1 MAARTEH
8 DNKFDR
14 QMRLWGGH
22 GQKKL
27 EFAHILCFGSGPTAS
42 ECLKNLVLPNVGQF
56 TVVDDAK
63 VTEAD
68 TGNNFFVDTE
78 QIGRNRSEVVTEFL
92 LEMNPEVR
100 GSAVVKSPAEVAA
113 SDPAFFKQFSVVI
126 AACQDQATVLKLG
139 SSCASAGV
147 PFIVARSYGL
157 LGYVRLQLAEHR
169 IIESHYDNDRYDLY
183 IHPKQLEHFP
193 ELLAYCMKF
202 NYEDAG
208 LDSMKHAHVPY
219 PAILVKEMRKWVDEH
234 KSVPTT
240 YEEKTAFK
248 AQVKNMRRPPAQV
261 GGPEEENF
269 EEAVKSAFRAYD
281 LPTLDHFTQ
290 RVLDDPQAKNITK
303 DSNSFWVLC
312 AALNRFIAKE
322 GHGFMVPASN
332 NIPDMTSETDSYLD
346 LKAIFKARVKG
357 DFDAFF
363 AHAQAVLKEAGQP
376 VSAISEADADMF
388 CRNVRG
394 LRVLRTRSLSEEHSA
409 EGFNKEG
416 VVELLEEFVEP
427 DPDAEVEVPHYIH
440 WYFALR
446 AVDLFQQKNKRYP
459 GVGGKSPERDAEE
472 LYEIQTELAQELKL
486 SELETKP
493 ECLQEIARWG
503 ATEIHNIAAFVGGV
517 GAQAALKVILQQYVP
532 LNNTLIFNGISGGCK
547 SMEL

>member
-27 EFAHILCFGSGPTAS
+27 EYAHVLCLGSGPTAS
-42 ECLKNLVLPNVGQF
+42 ECLKNLVLPNVGKF
-56 TVVDDAK
+56 TVVDNVK

-78 QIGRNRSEVVTEFL
+78 QIGRNRAEVVTEFL
-92 LEMNPEVR
+92 LEMNPEVS
-100 GSAVVKSPAEVAA
+100 GSALVKSPEEVAN
-113 SDPAFFKQFSVVI
+113 SDPSFFKQYSVVI
-126 AACQDQATVLKLG
+126 AACQTQATVLKLG
-139 SSCASAGV
+139 VSCDAAGV
-147 PFIVARSYGL
+147 PLIIARSYGL
-157 LGYVRLQLAEHR
+157 LGYVRLQVPEHR

-183 IHPKQLEHFP
+183 LHPRQLEHFP
-193 ELLAYCMKF
+193 ELEAFCMKF
-202 NYEDAG
+202 NYEDASM
-208 LDSMKHAHVPY
+208 DSMVHAHVPY
-219 PAILVKEMRKWVDEH
+219 PAILVKEMKKWVAEH
-234 KSVPTT
+234 KSVPTS
-240 YEEKTAFK
+240 YEDKVAFK
-248 AQVKNMRRPPAQV
+248 AQVKSMRRPPAQA
-261 GGPEEENF
+261 GAAEEENF
-269 EEAVKSAFRAYD
+269 EEAVKAAVRAYD
-281 LPTLDHFTQ
+281 LPTLDHFTKA
-290 RVLDDPQAKNITK
+290 VLADAQATNITK
-303 DSNSFWVLC
+303 DSNSFWILC
-312 AALNRFIAKE
+312 AAMNRFIAKE

-332 NIPDMTSETDSYLD
+332 NIPDMTSETQSYLD
-346 LKAIFKARVKG
+346 LKAIFRVRAKA

-363 AHAQAVLKEAGQP
+363 AHAQAILQEVGLPA
-376 VSAISEADADMF
+376 STISESDADMF

-394 LRVLRTRSLSEEHSA
+394 LRVLRTRPLAKEYSA

-416 VVELLEEFVEP
+416 VVELLEEYVEP
-427 DPDAEVEVPHYIH
+427 DPDAEVEIPQYIH

-446 AVDLFQQKNKRYP
+446 AADRFHEKNHRYP

-493 ECLQEIARWG
+493 ECLQEVARWG

-532 LNNTLIFNGISGGCK
+532 LNNTLIFNGVSGGCK
-547 SMEL
+547 SLEL